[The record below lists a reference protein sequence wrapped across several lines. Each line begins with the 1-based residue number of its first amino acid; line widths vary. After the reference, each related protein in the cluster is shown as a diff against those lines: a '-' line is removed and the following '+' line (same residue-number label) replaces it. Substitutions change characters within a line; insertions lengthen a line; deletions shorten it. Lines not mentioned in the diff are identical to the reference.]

1 MYNASIEDV
10 LKPYEDDQ
18 PTPIITIPK
27 TDKIQR
33 IPRLVDDSG
42 RILPK
47 FQTFYSMIV
56 SSISEEWNDHSK
68 AAMFHLSD
76 GAMCDD
82 SFKSYISSQY
92 DRILNKFYAL
102 PEHCRKMDI
111 EINLERFKTSHRNI
125 VGGLTVSLYMVH
137 VIEDEFATRTEFSE
151 YSTEIKFTYINDEF
165 CIISN
170 FEPFVKS
177 ES

>member
-18 PTPIITIPK
+18 PSSFVTILN
-27 TDKIQR
+27 TNNIQR

-42 RILPK
+42 KILPK

-56 SSISEEWNDHSK
+56 SSISGEWDDNSK
-68 AAMFHLSD
+68 TAMFHLSD
-76 GAMCDD
+76 GAMSGD
-82 SFKSYISSQY
+82 SFKSYIGKQY
-92 DRILNKFYAL
+92 DRVLNAFYAL

-125 VGGLTVSLYMVH
+125 VGGLTVSLYMVN
-137 VIEDEFATRTEFSE
+137 VVEDDFATRTEFSE

-177 ES
+177 GS